1 MIFQVPVIAVFTKF
15 DQFKDDIKMKLQDE
29 GCDAG
34 TDFDTEVESV
44 FNRRYLA
51 SLSGPP
57 PFVRL
62 ESEYFFSQFPPIL
75 ISVGMHKDD
84 QQCTDLL
91 EVTANALSGGVL
103 ANMLLAKWRDNL
115 ELNIRLAIIR

>member
-15 DQFKDDIKMKLQDE
+15 DQFKHDIKMKLKDE
-29 GCDAG
+29 GRDAR
-34 TDFDTEVESV
+34 TEFDTEVESV

-62 ESEYFFSQFPPIL
+62 EGEYFFLPNSHP
-75 ISVGMHKDD
+75 S
-84 QQCTDLL
+84 
-91 EVTANALSGGVL
+91 
-103 ANMLLAKWRDNL
+103 
-115 ELNIRLAIIR
+115 